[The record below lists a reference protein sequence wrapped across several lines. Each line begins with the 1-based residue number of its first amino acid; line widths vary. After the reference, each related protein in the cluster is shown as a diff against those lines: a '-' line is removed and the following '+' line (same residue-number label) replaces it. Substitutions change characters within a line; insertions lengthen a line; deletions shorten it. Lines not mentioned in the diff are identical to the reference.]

1 MRIVILGGGVVG
13 VTTAYQLQ
21 CDGCQVEILERN
33 GLPAA
38 GTSWGNAGMIAPG
51 HALAWGAPRSIFE
64 DLPARMFGNRDVR
77 LTLALEW
84 RLFPWIYARLREL
97 APARAKRNAE
107 RRFRLAAYSQRV
119 LGEVVASEEIEFN
132 RDTRGILYLYRS
144 ARALEAAVAQ
154 CKRFEPQATHL
165 ETLDRRGI
173 LRADPS
179 LIGRVRPIAGAI
191 LRRSDETGDPAEFTR
206 GLAHRIVERG
216 GRIRTG
222 VTISGVAIDGD
233 RVRAVSTDHGLISAD
248 AFVLALG
255 SGSARFARRIGI
267 ELPIYP
273 AKGYSLTA
281 SIRARSIRA
290 RGRAPVLS
298 TVDERNGV
306 AITRFS
312 DRLRVT
318 AGAEL
323 AGYDTSHRPRDFAFM
338 RRVVEGLYPEAADYE
353 QAEMWAGLAPMTPS
367 GLPIVAQR
375 KYKNFF
381 VNSGHGHSGWT
392 TSHGSA
398 RIAADLIGGRTPEFS
413 TEGLDG

>member
-21 CDGCQVEILERN
+21 RDGHQVEILERN

-38 GTSWGNAGMIAPG
+38 GTSWGNAGIIAPG
-51 HALAWGAPRSIFE
+51 HAFAWGAPRSIFE
-64 DLPARMFGNRDVR
+64 ELPARVFGDREAR
-77 LTLALEW
+77 LTFAFEW
-84 RLFPWIYARLREL
+84 RLFPWIWGRLRECS
-97 APARAKRNAE
+97 PARAKRNAE
-107 RRFRLAAYSQRV
+107 LRFRLAAYSQRV
-119 LGEVVASEEIEFN
+119 LGEVVAREEIEFD

-144 ARALEAAVAQ
+144 ARALEAAVAR
-154 CKRFEPQATHL
+154 CKRFETDTTHF

-173 LRADPS
+173 LRTDPS

-191 LRRSDETGDPAEFTR
+191 LRRCDETGDPAEFTR
-206 GLAHRIVERG
+206 GLGRRIVERG

-222 VTISGVAIDGD
+222 VTVAAVTIEGE
-233 RVRAVSTDHGLISAD
+233 RVTAVSTDHGLISAD
-248 AFVLALG
+248 AYVLALG
-255 SGSARFARRIGI
+255 SGSAKFARRVGI

-273 AKGYSLTA
+273 VKGYSLTA
-281 SIRARSIRA
+281 RIGARAR
-290 RGRAPVLS
+290 APAFS

-318 AGAEL
+318 AAAEL
-323 AGYDTSHRPRDFAFM
+323 AGHDTSHHPRDFAHM
-338 RRVVEGLYPEAADYE
+338 RRIVEGLYPVAADYE
-353 QAEMWAGLAPMTPS
+353 HAVMWAGLGPMTPT
-367 GLPIVAQR
+367 GLPIVARSWYQ
-375 KYKNFF
+375 NFF

-398 RIAADLIGGRTPEFS
+398 RIAADLIGGRTPELS
-413 TEGLDG
+413 MEALDG